1 MKLVDTVKRAG
12 RSLTNAKARTLL
24 TSLAIGVGAFT
35 ITLSF
40 AAGEGGRDY
49 ARHIIDS
56 NTNVKELYVQ
66 PSQDTDVLDISKP
79 REYVEGPS
87 ISYGGGVTLEL
98 LQAADIDKLKGI
110 DNVDTVTPIYNASSK
125 YITREGEKK
134 YQAGIETFYG
144 TIIQEYLAGDSDDL
158 QRDEVVLPNSF
169 REALGFDTPES
180 AIGKTVD
187 VVVSHIATGED
198 KTYTLKV
205 RAVIES
211 SSLSAASRGA
221 SIQVERSL
229 VGEMYTFIN
238 KDTPLESA
246 FLGATVL
253 VDDEADVDTVKQA
266 IIDEGYDAQSAED
279 LMSFIFQFI
288 NVLQGILLGF
298 GTLAVLTSVFGIINT
313 QYISVLE
320 RTQQIGL
327 MKALGMRRRDVGRL
341 FKIEAAWI
349 GFLGGAIGSGLA
361 VIIGTLANPSI
372 SDALSLGEVYLLV
385 FNPLVVAGIIAG
397 LVVVA
402 VVSGIFPA
410 RKAAKL
416 DPIEALRTE

>member
-205 RAVIES
+205 RAVVES

-238 KDTPLESA
+238 KNTPLESA